1 MGIWVGGITAIV
13 QLQKFKAKPP
23 VSFESKEQES
33 FVKRYV
39 EHQQHESHK
48 PELLRKPF
56 AA

>member
-13 QLQKFKAKPP
+13 QLQKLKAKPP